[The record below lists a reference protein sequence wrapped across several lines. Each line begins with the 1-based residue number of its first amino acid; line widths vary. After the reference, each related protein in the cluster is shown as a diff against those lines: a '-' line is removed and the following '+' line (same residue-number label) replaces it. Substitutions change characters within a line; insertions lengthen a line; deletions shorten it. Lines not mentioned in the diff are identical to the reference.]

1 YKLNIYD
8 ATGALVMQKSS
19 SNVNWSE
26 NVSQFKPGIYI
37 VELKGND
44 GLSLGKAK
52 FVKR

>member
-26 NVSQFKPGIYI
+26 NVSQFKPGVYI
-37 VELKGND
+37 VELKNTTGD
-44 GLSLGKAK
+44 SLGKAK
-52 FVKR
+52 FLKR